1 MITEQEYLDAEDQ
14 YINLTERKLGQLA
27 KEAAEA
33 QPALFVFI
41 ATYYELLQEEQSK
54 HFFVQIVYST
64 WLAYNNKYILKRK
77 LSIEEIERMEEK
89 EDKRLNEL
97 YNNEDEMINEALQRM
112 TQHPQSE
119 LIGYLYT
126 QIGDYF
132 GIEELDDDDSDDP
145 VYRDVGLISGV
156 MNTYVN
162 LLEKTREVLYTS

>member
-1 MITEQEYLDAEDQ
+1 MITEQGYLDAEEQ
-14 YINLTERKLGQLA
+14 YINLTEEELGQLA
-27 KEAAEA
+27 REAAEA

-41 ATYYELLQEEQSK
+41 ATYYELLEEEENK
-54 HFFVQIVYST
+54 HFFVQMVYST
-64 WLAYNNKYILKRK
+64 WLAYKNKYELKRK
-77 LSIEEIERMEEK
+77 LSIEEIEKMEEK

-97 YNNEDEMINEALQRM
+97 YQNQDEIINEALQRM

-145 VYRDVGLISGV
+145 AYRDAGLISGV
-156 MNTYVN
+156 INAYVN
-162 LLEKTREVLYTS
+162 LLEKARQPMYIL